1 MKKITASV
9 TVLLTVA
16 SFALGAG
23 GNSPSDTADAQSR
36 SSGRFDI
43 DRVWAMGN
51 PAFVG
56 LESRRNMLTVNPVT
70 IGLWNDKVALPFAA
84 ASSVKSYVAMLI
96 RESFGVSDGL
106 SPDEVSKKLTDELRD
121 GIYLYAGVQST
132 PVDFASRGFG
142 FNVRTFGDADMKI
155 PGGLFMPFFSATEGL
170 LVGSKLDLSATHIG
184 AIWAS
189 EVGVKLGRS
198 ISVPAI
204 RDFLFLDEGAAGVG
218 VKVLAGHYY
227 YSVEAKEN
235 SALYYDSVSNE
246 YKMNMGFDV
255 VSAEGG
261 YGFGFDIGTVFH
273 NDNHAVSI
281 NIQDIGVILWDAKN
295 VLKGTTKSGAFDLN
309 DKEFNIFKVKGE
321 YADEDYVLW
330 LPTALNVGYVYYLDI
345 SSRYGSLLG
354 VPLGYLSAN
363 LGYNQQLVL
372 GPGKSTYA
380 PRVSAGAKLGIL
392 SGCLPVRYGIIGGGA
407 EKIASTAGV
416 GLESKS
422 HAVGVSYKAVGSPI
436 LWPKNGFEMA
446 VGLTS
451 SWGGGKPKAK
461 NRRSVAPPAVQNAPV
476 DTAPPQSPPVPEPKA
491 PQEESKL
498 IEETPPAVQSAPAA
512 APANTIP
519 PNQSPV
525 PAAPAPEPVTERV
538 PDEGELMEEAPP
550 PMIHTPVDTA
560 PQLLEPELEESMD
573 ESGLNKAA
581 PAAGEAVTAPAHPA
595 PAAAPPPK
603 R

>member
-1 MKKITASV
+1 
-9 TVLLTVA
+9 
-16 SFALGAG
+16 
-23 GNSPSDTADAQSR
+23 
-36 SSGRFDI
+36 
-43 DRVWAMGN
+43 
-51 PAFVG
+51 VG
-56 LESRRNMLTVNPVT
+56 LESQRNRLTVNPVT
-70 IGLWNDKVALPFAA
+70 VGLWNDKVALPFAA
-84 ASSVKSYVAMLI
+84 ASSVESYAAMLI
-96 RESFGVSDGL
+96 RESFGVGKGL
-106 SPDEVSKKLTDELRD
+106 SPDEVSRKLTNELRD
-121 GIYLYAGVQST
+121 GMYLCAGVQSS

-170 LVGSKLDLSATHIG
+170 LAGSKLDLSATHIG

-189 EVGVKLGRS
+189 ELGIKFGHS
-198 ISVPAI
+198 ISVPVI

-261 YGFGFDIGTVFH
+261 YGFGFDLGTVFH

-281 NIQDIGVILWDAKN
+281 NVQDIGVILWDGKN

-309 DKEFNIFKVKGE
+309 DNEFNIFKVKGKRS
-321 YADEDYVLW
+321 DEDYVLW
-330 LPTALNVGYVYYLDI
+330 LPAALNVGYVYYLDI

-372 GPGKSTYA
+372 GPGKNTYA
-380 PRVSAGAKLGIL
+380 PRFSAGAKLGIL
-392 SGCLPVRYGIIGGGA
+392 SGYIPVRYGIIGGGA

-436 LWPKNGFEMA
+436 LWPKNGFEMT

-451 SWGGGKPKAK
+451 SWGGGSGKPSARNKRNAA
-461 NRRSVAPPAVQNAPV
+461 APPAVQNAPV
-476 DTAPPQSPPVPEPKA
+476 DTAPPQSPVPEPEA
-491 PQEESKL
+491 PQEESTL
-498 IEETPPAVQSAPAA
+498 TEETPPAVQNAPAA
-512 APANTIP
+512 PADTIQP
-519 PNQSPV
+519 HQSPV
-525 PAAPAPEPVTERV
+525 PERVSPAPAPT

-560 PQLLEPELEESMD
+560 PQLLEPELEESM
-573 ESGLNKAA
+573 EEGGLKKAA
-581 PAAGEAVTAPAHPA
+581 PAAHE
-595 PAAAPPPK
+595 APPK
-603 R
+603 H